1 VSGKPLRINLG
12 SGEAYLEGFVNV
24 DALPDAPG
32 VDVVADISEELPF
45 ETGSADLIY
54 AAHLLEHFPTDAVPG
69 MLAEWRR
76 VLKVGGQLLVAVPDI
91 EAIAKIIAER
101 RPGWFTP
108 PHEPW
113 IGAIYGGQ
121 KDEYDFHKTGFTA
134 PWLAY
139 LLNQAGFG
147 AVKREE
153 RFQEINLRDASF
165 SPLPF
170 GTNISLNMRATAGQG
185 PMVELG
191 PDPGTRAFN
200 LVDRALTTGL
210 MVSTAARARVM
221 ERRRRRI
228 ESEMGWRQG

>member
-1 VSGKPLRINLG
+1 MTEKPLRINLG

-45 ETGSADLIY
+45 ESGSADLIY

-76 VLKVGGQLLVAVPDI
+76 VLKDGGQLLVAVPDI
-91 EAIAKIIAER
+91 EAISKIIAER

-147 AVKREE
+147 SAKREE
-153 RFQEINLRDASF
+153 RFAEINLRDASF

-170 GTNISLNMRATAGQG
+170 GTNISLNMRATAGAG
-185 PMVELG
+185 PMIDVS
-191 PDPGTRAFN
+191 PDPGSRAFN

-210 MVSTAARARVM
+210 MVSTAARARIM
-221 ERRRRRI
+221 ERRRRRV
-228 ESEMGWRQG
+228 ERDLGWK